1 MLPRAEGRKA
11 YQSCRFIRKGK
22 NYNDL
27 WLSVEA
33 AGDSGVAAMPSLCQS
48 LALYQRT
55 KRSVFVGDLAAFMV
69 KSPRILFGEWMH
81 RPSVLLLLCAAL
93 LLPMTAV
100 ARLPGP
106 LQAVPA
112 TKVRDLSDI
121 RSSRVL
127 RVLVNQSR
135 NSSGEVQG
143 QAIGVEYHRL
153 RAFEQYLNGHARDG
167 QQVTLKIIPK
177 AKDQLLGALQ
187 RGEGD
192 MVAPGE
198 LLDLPSGYAVAS
210 SEPIASNVPL
220 VLVGI
225 KGQRR
230 YTRVEQLSGK
240 TLALPT
246 GSAAGEVVSQLNQKL
261 ALHKLA
267 PINIEWVDPTL
278 AVEDVLEMVQG
289 GIFHLTIVEQPIA
302 ERWGKILPKLRLD
315 RQLRLGEPGEEHWFV
330 RRDASMLRASID
342 RFLTGYKKPS
352 DEDAAFL
359 RIYRRL
365 YQVHNPLAKGDRQRL
380 EKLRPTLQKHADA
393 QNMDWLNLAALAFKE
408 SRLQPNARSGSG
420 PTGLMQI
427 TPSAAQRV
435 GVSNIHNLDA
445 NVQAGAKYLAMIRR
459 KFFSSPKLNERER
472 MAFTLAA
479 YNIGPERVQGMRAE
493 ARRRG
498 LNPNQWFF
506 QVERIAMEQVG
517 MGAVSYV
524 NSVNK
529 YYLAFDR
536 ERESLEPRQQKV
548 VTRK

>member
-1 MLPRAEGRKA
+1 MT
-11 YQSCRFIRKGK
+11 
-22 NYNDL
+22 
-27 WLSVEA
+27 
-33 AGDSGVAAMPSLCQS
+33 
-48 LALYQRT
+48 RT
-55 KRSVFVGDLAAFMV
+55 Q
-69 KSPRILFGEWMH
+69 
-81 RPSVLLLLCAAL
+81 VLLLLCCSL
-93 LLPMTAV
+93 LLPMPAE

-106 LQAVPA
+106 VQAVAPG
-112 TKVRDLSDI
+112 TVRDLAQI

-127 RVLVNQSR
+127 KVLVNQSR

-143 QAIGVEYHRL
+143 QPIGVEYHRL

-167 QQVTLKIIPK
+167 QEITLKIIPK

-192 MVAPGE
+192 LVAPGE
-198 LLDLPSGYAVAS
+198 LLEPQAGQAVS
-210 SEPIASNVPL
+210 ASNPIRTDVPL
-220 VLVGI
+220 LLVGI
-225 KGQRR
+225 KGEKR

-240 TLALPT
+240 TLALPN
-246 GSAAGEVVSQLNQKL
+246 GSAAGDAVSQINQKL
-261 ALHKLA
+261 ALHKL
-267 PINIEWVDPTL
+267 PPVKIEWVDPTL

-302 ERWGKILPKLRLD
+302 ERWGKILPKLRFD
-315 RQLRLGEPGEEHWFV
+315 RQLLIGEPSDEFWFV
-330 RRDASMLRASID
+330 RRDAAMLRASID
-342 RFLTGYKKPS
+342 RFLATYKAPS
-352 DEDAAFL
+352 NEDAAFL

-365 YQVHNPLAKGDRQRL
+365 YQVHYPLARANRQRL
-380 EKLRPTLQKHADA
+380 EKLRPVLQKHAQA
-393 QNMDWLNLAALAFKE
+393 QGMDWLNLAALAFKE
-408 SRLQPNARSGSG
+408 SALQPNARSGSG

-435 GVSNIHNLDA
+435 GVNDIRNLDG
-445 NVQAGAKYLAMIRR
+445 NVLAGAKYLAMIRR
-459 KFFSSPKLNERER
+459 KFFASPKLNERER
-472 MAFTLAA
+472 MAFVLAA
-479 YNIGPERVQGMRAE
+479 YNMGPERVQGMRAE

-536 ERESLEPRQQKV
+536 ERESLEPQEREV
-548 VTRK
+548 VSRK

>member
-1 MLPRAEGRKA
+1 M
-11 YQSCRFIRKGK
+11 I
-22 NYNDL
+22 
-27 WLSVEA
+27 
-33 AGDSGVAAMPSLCQS
+33 
-48 LALYQRT
+48 
-55 KRSVFVGDLAAFMV
+55 
-69 KSPRILFGEWMH
+69 
-81 RPSVLLLLCAAL
+81 RPSVLLLLCAAS
-93 LLPMTAV
+93 LLPLPAV
-100 ARLPGP
+100 ARLAGP
-106 LQAVPA
+106 IQAVAPSS
-112 TKVRDLSDI
+112 TRDLVDI

-167 QQVTLKIIPK
+167 EEISLKIIPK
-177 AKDQLLGALQ
+177 SKDQLLGALQ

-192 MVAPGE
+192 LVAPGE
-198 LLDLPSGYAVAS
+198 LLDPTSMHGIS
-210 SEPIASNVPL
+210 TSEPISSKIPL
-220 VLVGI
+220 LLVGI
-225 KGQRR
+225 KGERR
-230 YTRVEQLSGK
+230 YTKLEQLSGK

-246 GSAAGEVVSQLNQKL
+246 GSAAGDAVSQINQKL
-261 ALHKLA
+261 ALHKL
-267 PINIEWVDPTL
+267 PPVKVEWVDPSL

-302 ERWGKILPKLRLD
+302 ERWGKILPKLRFD
-315 RQLRLGEPGEEHWFV
+315 RQVMISDPGQEFWFV

-342 RFLTGYKKPS
+342 RFLKTYKTPS
-352 DEDAAFL
+352 DEDVAFL

-365 YQVHNPLAKGDRQRL
+365 YQVHYPLAKADRQRL
-380 EKLRPTLQKHADA
+380 EKLRPVLQKHAEA
-393 QNMDWLNLAALAFKE
+393 QGMDWLNLAALAFKE
-408 SRLQPNARSGSG
+408 SALQPTSRGGGA

-435 GVSNIHNLDA
+435 GVNNVQDLDA
-445 NVQAGAKYLAMIRR
+445 NVMAGAKYLAMIRR

-472 MAFTLAA
+472 MAFVLAA
-479 YNIGPERVQGMRAE
+479 YNMGPERVQGMRSE

-529 YYLAFDR
+529 YYLAYDR
-536 ERESLEPRQQKV
+536 ERASLESQTQKV
-548 VTRK
+548 ASRK

>member
-1 MLPRAEGRKA
+1 M
-11 YQSCRFIRKGK
+11 
-22 NYNDL
+22 
-27 WLSVEA
+27 
-33 AGDSGVAAMPSLCQS
+33 
-48 LALYQRT
+48 T
-55 KRSVFVGDLAAFMV
+55 
-69 KSPRILFGEWMH
+69 
-81 RPSVLLLLCAAL
+81 RPSILILLCGSL
-93 LLPMTAV
+93 LLPMPAV
-100 ARLPGP
+100 ARLAGP

-112 TKVRDLSDI
+112 VKVRDLQEI

-127 RVLVNQSR
+127 KVLVNQSR

-167 QQVTLKIIPK
+167 QEVTLKIIPK

-192 MVAPGE
+192 LVAPGE
-198 LLDLPSGYAVAS
+198 LLDLQPGYAVSA
-210 SEPIASNVPL
+210 SEPIASNIPL

-225 KGQRR
+225 KGEKR
-230 YTRVEQLSGK
+230 YTHLEQLSGK
-240 TLALPT
+240 TLALPN
-246 GSAAGEVVSQLNQKL
+246 GSAAGEAISQINQKL

-267 PINIEWVDPTL
+267 PVKIEWVDPSL

-302 ERWGKILPKLRLD
+302 ERWGKILPKLRFD
-315 RQLRLGEPGEEHWFV
+315 RQVLISEPGEEFWFV

-342 RFLTGYKKPS
+342 RFLIGYKKPS
-352 DEDAAFL
+352 DQDVAFL

-365 YQVHNPLAKGDRQRL
+365 YQVHYPLAKADRQRL
-380 EKLRPTLQKHADA
+380 EKLRPVLQKHADA
-393 QNMDWLNLAALAFKE
+393 QGMDWLNLAALAFKE
-408 SRLQPNARSGSG
+408 SALQPNARSGSG

-435 GVSNIHNLDA
+435 GVGNIQNLDA

-459 KFFSSPKLNERER
+459 KFFASPKLNERER
-472 MAFTLAA
+472 MAFVLAA

-517 MGAVSYV
+517 MGPVSYV

-536 ERESLEPRQQKV
+536 ERELLEPQGQKV
-548 VTRK
+548 ASRK

>member
-1 MLPRAEGRKA
+1 M
-11 YQSCRFIRKGK
+11 I
-22 NYNDL
+22 
-27 WLSVEA
+27 
-33 AGDSGVAAMPSLCQS
+33 
-48 LALYQRT
+48 
-55 KRSVFVGDLAAFMV
+55 
-69 KSPRILFGEWMH
+69 
-81 RPSVLLLLCAAL
+81 RPSVLLLLCASL

-112 TKVRDLSDI
+112 AKVRDLSEI

-153 RAFEQYLNGHARDG
+153 RAFEQYLNGHSRDG
-167 QQVTLKIIPK
+167 QEITLKIIPK

-192 MVAPGE
+192 LVAPGE
-198 LLDLPSGYAVAS
+198 LLELQPGYAVAS

-230 YTRVEQLSGK
+230 YTKVEQLAGK
-240 TLALPT
+240 TLALST
-246 GSAAGEVVSQLNQKL
+246 GSAAGEAISQLNQKL

-267 PINIEWVDPTL
+267 PIKIEWVDPTL

-289 GIFHLTIVEQPIA
+289 GIFQLTVVELPIA
-302 ERWGKILPKLRLD
+302 ERWGKILPKLRVD
-315 RQLRLGEPGEEHWFV
+315 RQLVISEPGEENWFV
-330 RRDASMLRASID
+330 RRDASMLRASVD
-342 RFLTGYKKPS
+342 RFLSGYKKPAN
-352 DEDAAFL
+352 EDAAFL

-365 YQVHNPLAKGDRQRL
+365 YQVHYPLAKADRQRL
-380 EKLRPTLQKHADA
+380 EKLRPTLQKHAAA

-408 SRLQPNARSGSG
+408 SALQPNARSGSG

-435 GVSNIHNLDA
+435 GVNNIQNLDA
-445 NVQAGAKYLAMIRR
+445 NVQAGAKYLALIRR
-459 KFFSSPKLNERER
+459 KFFNSPKLNERER

-536 ERESLEPRQQKV
+536 ERESLEPGGQKV
-548 VTRK
+548 VSRK

>member
-1 MLPRAEGRKA
+1 M
-11 YQSCRFIRKGK
+11 I
-22 NYNDL
+22 
-27 WLSVEA
+27 
-33 AGDSGVAAMPSLCQS
+33 
-48 LALYQRT
+48 
-55 KRSVFVGDLAAFMV
+55 
-69 KSPRILFGEWMH
+69 
-81 RPSVLLLLCAAL
+81 RPSVLLLLCCSL

-112 TKVRDLSDI
+112 SEVRDLAQI

-167 QQVTLKIIPK
+167 QEITLKIIPK

-192 MVAPGE
+192 LVAPGE
-198 LLDLPSGYAVAS
+198 LLDLQPGFAVSS
-210 SEPIASNVPL
+210 SEPIASNIPL

-225 KGQRR
+225 KGERR
-230 YTRVEQLSGK
+230 YTRLEQLSGK
-240 TLALPT
+240 TLALPA
-246 GSAAGEVVSQLNQKL
+246 GSAAGDAISQINQKL
-261 ALHKLA
+261 ALHKL
-267 PINIEWVDPTL
+267 PPVNIEWVDPSL

-302 ERWGKILPKLRLD
+302 ERWGKILPKLRFD
-315 RQLRLGEPGEEHWFV
+315 KQVVISEPGEEFWFV

-342 RFLTGYKKPS
+342 RFLTVYKKPS
-352 DEDAAFL
+352 DQDAAFL

-365 YQVHNPLAKGDRQRL
+365 YQVHYPLAKADRQRL
-380 EKLRPTLQKHADA
+380 EKLRPVLQKHADA
-393 QNMDWLNLAALAFKE
+393 QGMDWLNLAALAFKE
-408 SRLQPNARSGSG
+408 SALQPTARSGGS

-435 GVSNIHNLDA
+435 GVSNIQDVDG

-459 KFFSSPKLNERER
+459 KFFASPKLNERER
-472 MAFTLAA
+472 MAFVLAA
-479 YNIGPERVQGMRAE
+479 YNIGPERVQGMRTE

-498 LNPNQWFF
+498 LNPNQWIF
-506 QVERIAMEQVG
+506 QVERVAMEQVG
-517 MGAVSYV
+517 MGPVSYV

-536 ERESLEPRQQKV
+536 ERESLEPQGQKV

>member
-1 MLPRAEGRKA
+1 M
-11 YQSCRFIRKGK
+11 I
-22 NYNDL
+22 
-27 WLSVEA
+27 
-33 AGDSGVAAMPSLCQS
+33 
-48 LALYQRT
+48 
-55 KRSVFVGDLAAFMV
+55 
-69 KSPRILFGEWMH
+69 
-81 RPSVLLLLCAAL
+81 RPSVLLLLCCSL
-93 LLPMTAV
+93 LLPMMAV

-112 TKVRDLSDI
+112 SEVRDLTQI

-167 QQVTLKIIPK
+167 QEITLKIIPK

-192 MVAPGE
+192 LVAPGE
-198 LLDLPSGYAVAS
+198 LLDLQPGFAVS
-210 SEPIASNVPL
+210 TSEPIASNIPL

-225 KGQRR
+225 KGERR
-230 YTRVEQLSGK
+230 YTRLEQLSGK
-240 TLALPT
+240 TLALPA
-246 GSAAGEVVSQLNQKL
+246 GSAAGDAVSQINQKL
-261 ALHKLA
+261 ALHKL
-267 PINIEWVDPTL
+267 PPVNIEWVDPSL

-302 ERWGKILPKLRLD
+302 ERWGKILPKLRFD
-315 RQLRLGEPGEEHWFV
+315 KQVVIRERGEEFWFV
-330 RRDASMLRASID
+330 RRDASMLRASIN
-342 RFLTGYKKPS
+342 RFLTVYKKPS
-352 DEDAAFL
+352 DQDAAFL

-365 YQVHNPLAKGDRQRL
+365 YQVHYPLAKADRQRL
-380 EKLRPTLQKHADA
+380 EKLRPVLQKHADA
-393 QNMDWLNLAALAFKE
+393 QGMDWLNLAALAFKE
-408 SRLQPNARSGSG
+408 SALQPTARSGGS

-435 GVSNIHNLDA
+435 GVSNIQDVDG

-459 KFFSSPKLNERER
+459 KFFASPKLNERER
-472 MAFTLAA
+472 MAFVLAA
-479 YNIGPERVQGMRAE
+479 YNIGPERVQGMRTE

-506 QVERIAMEQVG
+506 QVERVAMEQVG
-517 MGAVSYV
+517 MGPVSYV

-536 ERESLEPRQQKV
+536 ERESLEPQGQKV
-548 VTRK
+548 VSRK

>member
-1 MLPRAEGRKA
+1 M
-11 YQSCRFIRKGK
+11 I
-22 NYNDL
+22 
-27 WLSVEA
+27 
-33 AGDSGVAAMPSLCQS
+33 
-48 LALYQRT
+48 
-55 KRSVFVGDLAAFMV
+55 
-69 KSPRILFGEWMH
+69 
-81 RPSVLLLLCAAL
+81 RPSVLLLLCCSL
-93 LLPMTAV
+93 LLPMPAV
-100 ARLPGP
+100 ARLAGP

-112 TKVRDLSDI
+112 AKVRDLAEI

-153 RAFEQYLNGHARDG
+153 RAFEQYLNGQARDG
-167 QQVTLKIIPK
+167 QEISLKIIPK

-192 MVAPGE
+192 LVAPGE
-198 LLDLPSGYAVAS
+198 LLDLQSGFAVSS
-210 SEPIASNVPL
+210 SEPLASNIPL

-225 KGQRR
+225 KGERR

-240 TLALPT
+240 TLALPN
-246 GSAAGEVVSQLNQKL
+246 GSAAGDAVSQINSKL

-267 PINIEWVDPTL
+267 PITIEWVDPSL

-302 ERWGKILPKLRLD
+302 ERWGKILPKLRFDKQVLIS
-315 RQLRLGEPGEEHWFV
+315 EPGEEFWFV

-342 RFLTGYKKPS
+342 RFLATYKKPS
-352 DEDAAFL
+352 DQDVAFL

-365 YQVHNPLAKGDRQRL
+365 YQVHYPLAKADRQRL
-380 EKLRPTLQKHADA
+380 EKVRPVLQKHADA
-393 QNMDWLNLAALAFKE
+393 QGMDWLNLAALAFKE
-408 SRLQPNARSGSG
+408 SGLQPNVRNSGG

-435 GVSNIHNLDA
+435 GVNNIQDLDA
-445 NVQAGAKYLAMIRR
+445 NVQAGAKYLALIRR
-459 KFFSSPKLNERER
+459 KFFASPQLNERER
-472 MAFTLAA
+472 MAFVLAA

-517 MGAVSYV
+517 MGPVSYV

-536 ERESLEPRQQKV
+536 ERESLEPQGEKV
-548 VTRK
+548 VSRK